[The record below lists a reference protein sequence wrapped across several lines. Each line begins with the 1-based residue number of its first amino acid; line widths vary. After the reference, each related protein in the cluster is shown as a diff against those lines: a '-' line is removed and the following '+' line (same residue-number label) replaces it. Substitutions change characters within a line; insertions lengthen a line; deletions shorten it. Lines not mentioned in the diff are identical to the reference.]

1 VTVNLSCLRCAGVAA
16 PNERRR
22 VGVALVE
29 TLVLLMSATTICAAQ
44 GVLPRNDTM
53 PTVPHTQDAA
63 EHAKY
68 TCASFSDAAAKAHAA
83 AVLSVQTSDENA
95 LACAAD
101 LRFELANAAATD
113 RAARIDAL
121 ASLLSY
127 VDHVRLLKVYEL
139 SQIDWPEY
147 DLRLEHGATLAAKL
161 IPAARKQW
169 PADAAVLILC
179 AAIERSL
186 AGPTDPE
193 KAITAVEELKRAV
206 AIDPKALGGLG
217 QLYIGRTYLDLPPIF
232 GGGADKAIPYL
243 TAARDAAPDDPR
255 ALRSLTEAYDALGRS
270 SEALASLK
278 ALANVTPR
286 DSDLQLYADE
296 WRMGEGLAT
305 RLHSPELVA
314 SFSAKRAD
322 LMHQHP
328 KLLSRKVESVWG
340 HGETNPLSGISDYDD
355 TKHSPR

>member
-1 VTVNLSCLRCAGVAA
+1 MVRGSFTLTLALLISGGAG
-16 PNERRR
+16 
-22 VGVALVE
+22 
-29 TLVLLMSATTICAAQ
+29 AQ
-44 GVLPRNDTM
+44 AILPRDDSQM
-53 PTVPHTQDAA
+53 TVPHTVDST

-68 TCASFSDAAAKAHAA
+68 TCASFPDNTAKARAAAA
-83 AVLSVQTSDENA
+83 LSVRTSDKNA

-101 LRFELANAAATD
+101 LRFELANAAVSD

-121 ASLLSY
+121 TSLLSY
-127 VDHVRLLKVYEL
+127 MDHVRLLKVYEL

-147 DLRLEHGATLAAKL
+147 DLRLEHGATLAEKL
-161 IPAARKQW
+161 IPTARKQW
-169 PADAAVLILC
+169 PGDAAILILC

-193 KAITAVEELKRAV
+193 KALTAVEELKRAV
-206 AIDPKALGGLG
+206 AIDPKALNGLG

-270 SEALASLK
+270 REALDSLK

-286 DSDLQLYADE
+286 DSDLQLFADE

-305 RLHSPELVA
+305 RLNSPALVA

-322 LMHQHP
+322 LMRQHP

-355 TKHSPR
+355 TKRSPR